1 MENINLSRV
10 LIDNDNPSICCND
23 DLCKKCKLC
32 QKTCHNDMGVFGF
45 YDLEKTGG
53 HAVCI
58 NCGQCIQACPFNAIR
73 AVSDI
78 ERVEN
83 ALADPS
89 KIVVF
94 NTAPAVRVAIGDA
107 FGYEK
112 GTFLEGKLVS
122 SIKALGAN
130 YVLDVSCGADLT
142 IMEEASELI
151 SRLEKKS

>member
-45 YDLEKTGG
+45 YDPEKTGG

-83 ALADPS
+83 ALAS
-89 KIVVF
+89 
-94 NTAPAVRVAIGDA
+94 A
-107 FGYEK
+107 FLATHGA
-112 GTFLEGKLVS
+112 TVTLIIFLGS
-122 SIKALGAN
+122 SPNLLAK
-130 YVLDVSCGADLT
+130 
-142 IMEEASELI
+142 
-151 SRLEKKS
+151 

>member
-1 MENINLSRV
+1 MIIQAFVVMTIYAKNANYVKRLVIM
-10 LIDNDNPSICCND
+10 
-23 DLCKKCKLC
+23 
-32 QKTCHNDMGVFGF
+32 TWVFLDF
-45 YDLEKTGG
+45 TILKTGG

-83 ALADPS
+83 ALDDPS

-130 YVLDVSCGADLT
+130 YVFRC
-142 IMEEASELI
+142 
-151 SRLEKKS
+151 